1 MKLDFENYF
10 RRDRGLDR
18 SKGFMISLYARHP
31 YLARIYREIR
41 KLPKGA
47 RVLDLGAGE
56 GHFLEIARRM
66 RPDLLLVAADLS
78 RCLVYE
84 GLKDVP
90 FVEFDLDAG
99 EIFPELD
106 GFDMVV
112 SQHVLE
118 HLDSPAA
125 LFHNAFRALKD
136 GGVLYVECPDVRWTL
151 LPHVPWLTGHR
162 GGFNFWDD
170 PTHRRPYTRP
180 SLRKLGESAGFVGI
194 RTFYVRKWGHLLALP
209 MAIASRDDD
218 YKAAVLHP
226 LLGLWCGLLARKQS

>member
-1 MKLDFENYF
+1 MKLDFQNYF

-18 SKGFMISLYARHP
+18 SKDFMIALYARHP
-31 YLARIYREIR
+31 YLARIYREVR
-41 KLPKGA
+41 QLPLGA

-66 RPDLLLVAADLS
+66 RPDLQLVAADLA
-78 RCLVYE
+78 RCLVHE

-90 FVEFDLDAG
+90 FIEFDLDAG
-99 EIFPELD
+99 EPFPQQD
-106 GFDMVV
+106 VFDMVV

-118 HLDSPAA
+118 HLNSPAA
-125 LFHNAFRALKD
+125 LFRAASHALKD
-136 GGVLYVECPDVRWTL
+136 QGLLYVECPDVRWTL
-151 LPHVPWLTGHR
+151 LPHVPWVTGHR

-170 PTHRRPYTRP
+170 PTHRRPYSRP
-180 SLRKLGESAGFVGI
+180 SLRKLGESAGFGGI
-194 RTFYVRKWGHLLALP
+194 QTFYVRKWGHLLALP

-226 LLGLWCGLLARKQS
+226 ILGLWCGLIARKHP